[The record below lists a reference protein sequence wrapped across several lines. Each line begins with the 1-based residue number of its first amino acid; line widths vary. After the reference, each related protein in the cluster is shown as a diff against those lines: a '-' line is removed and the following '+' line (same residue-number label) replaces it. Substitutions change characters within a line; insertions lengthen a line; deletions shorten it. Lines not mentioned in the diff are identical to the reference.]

1 MSTSQNGTTMS
12 IDPTI
17 AKNIIANMN
26 SVISAQH
33 RGSIIKQQQYS
44 IKTDSIILTLKRTV
58 IRCRV
63 NAIVLSQ

>member
-1 MSTSQNGTTMS
+1 MFQNGAMS

-17 AKNIIANMN
+17 TKNIIAKMN

-33 RGSIIKQQQYS
+33 RGSVIEQQQYS
-44 IKTDSIILTLKRTV
+44 VKTNSIISTLRRTV

-63 NAIVLSQ
+63 NAIVMSQ

>member
-1 MSTSQNGTTMS
+1 MS

-17 AKNIIANMN
+17 AKNIIAKMN

-33 RGSIIKQQQYS
+33 KGSVIKQQQYS
-44 IKTDSIILTLKRTV
+44 VKTDSIISTLRRIV
-58 IRCRV
+58 ICCIV